1 MGTHRCRGEQWEQRR
16 LCFLSMGKLAMGI
29 GGWVKKKA
37 RVACSFIS
45 PHGLGFKLGL
55 EVCPKVHMSAQVC
68 DILFQDLI

>member
-29 GGWVKKKA
+29 GGWVKKKLGLL
-37 RVACSFIS
+37 VHLYP

-55 EVCPKVHMSAQVC
+55 EVCPKVHMPAQVC